1 MSEWA
6 NCWFFWAKR
15 SLAHLIAKIERF
27 AQKTWLGHICNNISS
42 RTWPY
47 LRQYLFPD
55 LRHLYDNISTL
66 TWPDL
71 LQYTVFALT
80 WPYLWHYLYPDM
92 AIFATIYMPWL
103 GHICNNIL
111 TLTWPYLWQYLN
123 PYLAIRSAFE
133 IKCDWWNIMKTVAC
147 KKKIFSRISPHGY
160 CRSERMFQSASSTAG
175 RRRRTGFW
183 WQDAVPPP
191 LPKVVG
197 RLHRLLGQPDGI

>member
-92 AIFATIYMPWL
+92 SIFATIYMPWL

-111 TLTWPYLWQYLN
+111 TLTWPYLWQYLY
-123 PYLAIRSAFE
+123 PDLAIFVTISQPLLSHTECIRNQMRLMKYNE
-133 IKCDWWNIMKTVAC
+133 NCCLQKKNI
-147 KKKIFSRISPHGY
+147 F
-160 CRSERMFQSASSTAG
+160 
-175 RRRRTGFW
+175 
-183 WQDAVPPP
+183 
-191 LPKVVG
+191 
-197 RLHRLLGQPDGI
+197 